1 MGESKFNNKSK
12 YKRKEYYTTS
22 EIAKI
27 LHVAV
32 GSVINWVDDNEINA
46 IITPGGHR
54 KIPYKELIR
63 FLKEHKYDIPE
74 ELLAKKGVILIDDE
88 KEIHDFFDKIFK
100 DIEGFELNC
109 FTSGTEALI
118 AMGKII
124 PEIIIVDILMPDFDG
139 IQVIKNIRANENFKN
154 VYIIAISGDLHKKDE
169 ALNAGA
175 NIFLKKP
182 FDIEEFKN
190 AIASLGD

>member
-1 MGESKFNNKSK
+1 MRESK

-32 GSVINWVDDNEINA
+32 GSVINWVDDNQIKA

-63 FLKEHKYDIPE
+63 FLKDHNYDIPQ
-74 ELLAKKGVILIDDE
+74 ELLAKKSVILIDDE
-88 KEIHDFFDKIFK
+88 KETHDFFIEIFK
-100 DIEGFELNC
+100 NIKGFELKC
-109 FTSGTEALI
+109 FSSGTEALI
-118 AMGKII
+118 AMGKNI

-139 IQVIKNIRANENFKN
+139 IQVIKNIKANDNFKK
-154 VYIIAISGDLHKKDE
+154 VLIIAISGDLNKKE
-169 ALNAGA
+169 ESFNAGA

-182 FDIEEFKN
+182 IDIEEFRNSIVK
-190 AIASLGD
+190 LEE

>member
-1 MGESKFNNKSK
+1 MGDNNKSK

-63 FLKEHKYDIPE
+63 FLKEHKYDIPQ
-74 ELLAKKGVILIDDE
+74 ELLAKRSVILVDDE
-88 KEIHDFFDKIFK
+88 KETHDFFISIFK
-100 DIEGFELNC
+100 NIEGFDLSC

-118 AMGKII
+118 SMGKNT

-139 IQVIKNIRANENFKN
+139 IQVIKNIRSNENFKN
-154 VYIIAISGDLHKKDE
+154 IYIIAISGDIHKKDKS
-169 ALNAGA
+169 LNAGA

-182 FDIEEFKN
+182 LNIEEFKD
-190 AIASLGD
+190 ALAKLED

>member
-1 MGESKFNNKSK
+1 MGDNNKSK

-32 GSVINWVDDNEINA
+32 GSVINWVDANEINA

-63 FLKEHKYDIPE
+63 FLKEHNYDIPQ
-74 ELLAKKGVILIDDE
+74 ELLAKKSVILVDDE
-88 KEIHDFFDKIFK
+88 KEIHNFFSEIFK
-100 DIEGFELNC
+100 NIEGFDLSC

-118 AMGKII
+118 SMGKNI

-139 IQVIKNIRANENFKN
+139 IQVIKNIKSNENFKD
-154 VYIIAISGDLHKKDE
+154 VYIIAISGDAHKKDD

-175 NIFLKKP
+175 NVFLKKP
-182 FDIEEFKN
+182 FDIEEFKS
-190 AIASLGD
+190 AIAKLED

>member
-1 MGESKFNNKSK
+1 MENKNK

-63 FLKEHKYDIPE
+63 FLKDHNYEIPA
-74 ELLAKKGVILIDDE
+74 ELLAKRSVILIDDE
-88 KEIHDFFDKIFK
+88 KETHDFFREIFK
-100 DIEGFELNC
+100 NIEGFDLSC

-118 AMGKII
+118 GIGKNI

-139 IQVIKNIRANENFKN
+139 IQVIRNIKSNENFKKIN
-154 VYIIAISGDLHKKDE
+154 IIAISGDLNKKDA
-169 ALNAGA
+169 ALAAGA

-190 AIASLGD
+190 AIATLED